1 MARCASV
8 LHSESGME
16 HLLLQ
21 TLLGIAG
28 ALAPVALGFWRQQR
42 STPPQQADSS
52 PRVTTYRAGSIDV
65 IIRGGR
71 VYL

>member
-1 MARCASV
+1 
-8 LHSESGME
+8 LHSDSGME
-16 HLLLQ
+16 HLFP

-28 ALAPVALGFWRQQR
+28 ALAPVALGYWRQQR
-42 STPPQQADSS
+42 RDARRNRGDGSS
-52 PRVTTYRAGSIDV
+52 PVSTYRAGSIDV